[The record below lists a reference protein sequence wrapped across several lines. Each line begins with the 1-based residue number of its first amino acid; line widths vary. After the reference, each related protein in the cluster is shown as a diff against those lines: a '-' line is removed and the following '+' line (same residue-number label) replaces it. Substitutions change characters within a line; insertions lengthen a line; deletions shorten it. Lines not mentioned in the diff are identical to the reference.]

1 MAKRYNPQS
10 NGTVEKSKQM
20 YAEIGLCYECGR
32 PIEVCEREMWNEYNR
47 IYPVFEKA
55 VFTLTQAVSMVYGT
69 SDLSLNDMTQEKQ
82 TEWYEGVQPIEF

>member
-1 MAKRYNPQS
+1 MAKHYNPQT
-10 NGTVEKSKQM
+10 NGTLEKSKQM

-55 VFTLTQAVSMVYGT
+55 VFTLTQAVALTYGV
-69 SDLSLNDMTQEKQ
+69 SDLSLNDMTPEQQ
-82 TEWYEGVQPIEF
+82 NEWFSSVPEVEL